1 MTERAYGEGQRDQGD
16 QSPDDP
22 GDQRDAAGALDT
34 QPPTRASTG
43 MADQASTPAMLM
55 TRPSRWWLGTICWR
69 RLPEVET
76 CRPYRFR
83 MPQAGYA
90 TVDSG

>member
-1 MTERAYGEGQRDQGD
+1 
-16 QSPDDP
+16 
-22 GDQRDAAGALDT
+22 
-34 QPPTRASTG
+34 
-43 MADQASTPAMLM
+43 MLM

-69 RLPEVET
+69 RLPVSVLKRMARPEMAAHTPQRRPVPAGRGQHDRQQPVDEQGAEGGGNPYEVET

-90 TVDSG
+90 TADSG

>member
-1 MTERAYGEGQRDQGD
+1 
-16 QSPDDP
+16 
-22 GDQRDAAGALDT
+22 
-34 QPPTRASTG
+34 

-83 MPQAGYA
+83 MP
-90 TVDSG
+90 